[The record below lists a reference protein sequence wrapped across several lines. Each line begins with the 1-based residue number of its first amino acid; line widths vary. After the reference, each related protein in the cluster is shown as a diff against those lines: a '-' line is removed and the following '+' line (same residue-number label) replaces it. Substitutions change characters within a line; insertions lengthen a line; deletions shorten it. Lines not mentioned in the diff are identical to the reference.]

1 MEEEG
6 KHGRCVHTQAI
17 VMQRK
22 PDRELWSKVTLSL
35 RSERNEM
42 RSSQEE
48 RHEVWEKEN
57 NQEVEQEGVSLVGLQ
72 KNARPLQRAGQANA
86 WVGGLLRM

>member
-1 MEEEG
+1 M
-6 KHGRCVHTQAI
+6 HTQAI
-17 VMQRK
+17 DMQRK

-35 RSERNEM
+35 RDERSEM

-48 RHEVWEKEN
+48 KHEVWGKEN

-72 KNARPLQRAGQANA
+72 QNARPLQRSGQANA
-86 WVGGLLRM
+86 WLGGLLRM